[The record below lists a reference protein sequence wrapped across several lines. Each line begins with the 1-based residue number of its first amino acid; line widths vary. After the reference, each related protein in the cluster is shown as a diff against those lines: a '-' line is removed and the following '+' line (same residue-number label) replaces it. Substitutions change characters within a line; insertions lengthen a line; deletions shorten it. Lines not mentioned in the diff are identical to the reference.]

1 MPSTIQVD
9 VLTPDEHA
17 AKLARV
23 AEQNEADEKVRL
35 ATQNRL
41 EKRPQPKPGD
51 RYFVT
56 TQIHPGRSR
65 ARCHFLPGRR
75 TEVRVVAAGEKLG
88 PVLEGGDIAFYAVD
102 VNGAEMI
109 LADNALSFNVTA
121 ASDVE
126 PAELR
131 RQLALKDAE
140 IARLTKEHARQL
152 REARQAAPSS
162 IDGRPERLIAAG
174 KAAAVQGKDDPAF
187 GGEK

>member
-1 MPSTIQVD
+1 MPASIQMD

-17 AKLARV
+17 AKLARQ
-23 AEQNEADEKVRL
+23 AEENEAAEKLRL
-35 ATQNRL
+35 AAQNRI

-51 RYFVT
+51 RFYVT
-56 TQIHPGRSR
+56 TTIQPGRSR
-65 ARCHFLPGRR
+65 AKCHFLPGRR

-88 PVLEGGDIAFYAVD
+88 PALEGGEIAYYTVD

-109 LADNALSFNVTA
+109 LADNALSMNVTS

-131 RQLALKDAE
+131 KQLALKDAE
-140 IARLTKEHARQL
+140 IARMRKEHERAL
-152 REARQAAPSS
+152 REARMAAPPSV
-162 IDGRPERLIAAG
+162 DGSPERL
-174 KAAAVQGKDDPAF
+174 KAAAKVGKDDPGF